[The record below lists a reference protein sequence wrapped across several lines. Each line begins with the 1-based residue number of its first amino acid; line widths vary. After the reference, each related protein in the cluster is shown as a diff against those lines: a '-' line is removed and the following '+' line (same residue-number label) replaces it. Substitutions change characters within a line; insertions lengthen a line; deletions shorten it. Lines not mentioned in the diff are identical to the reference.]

1 MSHPRIKLLGK
12 SSDVPEPNDH
22 QHRRPVKRL
31 RVTVES
37 DDDDEK
43 QEELYINHSL
53 PSSLDSLTDDE
64 QPESSTSKAAVPV
77 PPKNASKKG
86 IQAKTKASGPPRKKP
101 RKLVVTDPESED
113 YDDSVQQVSEED
125 DEHEP
130 VMEDKRPKVSKS
142 GKATTS
148 RKEAGA
154 RKGVKRKHKTESS
167 NVAEA
172 QPPITKGGDATL
184 RPASKLHE
192 LLIDVVGG
200 GTDEPLAVDSPL
212 ANVDDSAVSA
222 KKRMRLPTIK
232 KNKVPTLTA
241 PSTPSTPAIATKLDP
256 PIAAL
261 KVGELKQGA
270 ARAAAIAA
278 TDLDL
283 ANKSVYD
290 ELFKGGNTSGGGGSN
305 RRTKE
310 EERRKEL
317 HRMRE
322 DARSKRALEATVAFD
337 LQAQHEKISRFED
350 KLKAAHSSALYP
362 NFLAAKLRQEY
373 ELERRRRERMQA
385 KKGTNGLVS

>member
-1 MSHPRIKLLGK
+1 MSHPRIKVLGK
-12 SSDVPEPNDH
+12 LTDVPEPNDH

-31 RVTVES
+31 RVTIES
-37 DDDDEK
+37 EDDDEK
-43 QEELYINHSL
+43 REELSISHSM

-64 QPESSTSKAAVPV
+64 LPESSTSKAAVPA
-77 PPKNASKKG
+77 PPKNPLKQG
-86 IQAKTKASGPPRKKP
+86 TQAKTKANGPPRKKP

-130 VMEDKRPKVSKS
+130 VMEDKRPKVSKV
-142 GKATTS
+142 GKTTF
-148 RKEAGA
+148 RKEAGV
-154 RKGVKRKHKTESS
+154 RKGVKRLHKTEPS

-172 QPPITKGGDATL
+172 QPPITKGDATL
-184 RPASKLHE
+184 RPASKLPE

-200 GTDEPLAVDSPL
+200 GADEPQAVDSPL

-222 KKRMRLPTIK
+222 KKRTRLPTIK

-241 PSTPSTPAIATKLDP
+241 PSTPSTPAIASKLDP
-256 PIAAL
+256 AIAAL
-261 KVGELKQGA
+261 KVGEPKQGA

-283 ANKSVYD
+283 GNKSVYN
-290 ELFKGGNTSGGGGSN
+290 ELFRGGNTSAGGSSN

-362 NFLAAKLRQEY
+362 NFLAAKWREEY
-373 ELERRRRERMQA
+373 ELERRRRERAQEGM
-385 KKGTNGLVS
+385 GTGLVS